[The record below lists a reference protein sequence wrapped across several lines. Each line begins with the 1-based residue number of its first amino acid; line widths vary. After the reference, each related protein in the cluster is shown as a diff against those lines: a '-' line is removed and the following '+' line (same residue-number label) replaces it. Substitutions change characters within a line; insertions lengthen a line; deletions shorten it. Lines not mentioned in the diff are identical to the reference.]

1 MKIKTKLSITFI
13 LLLIFGV
20 TAVSS
25 YSILFIRSYL
35 LEEGKQRLARD
46 ADQLRIAVKY
56 ASPDSIDDIFD
67 NFEDVSGYKLDIVR
81 QADSTLFKGNRID
94 PSVEVS
100 YFQGDVEVPV
110 YHHRADEMLFAYVPF
125 STANQFRLIKVRQSE
140 DVLFEPIKVIRW
152 IIYTGMF
159 ISIVLIV
166 IVSTIMAR
174 SISKPILE
182 LKEGAQRIAGGD
194 VDYELHLNR
203 KDEFGELT
211 DSLNSMAHRLKED
224 TESLQEMYD
233 RHRQFYADI
242 THEVKNPLHTIRGA
256 LEMLEMEELPD
267 QQRKNYIS
275 VTQKQI
281 DRLNRL
287 FNDML
292 TLQRYDDD
300 KTMISKAR
308 FNLKDLMKRME
319 NNYKQR
325 TENIGITLEI
335 DLRGKVFC
343 VCADEDK
350 IEQVFD
356 NLIINAMRYS
366 EGTEITL
373 KATEREN
380 RIDISVEDN
389 GVGIPEEHHVKVFD
403 RFYRADEA
411 RSRIKGGTGLG
422 LAVVDSILRKHDVQI
437 QIESQVGKGTAF
449 SFWLR
454 KEKKKQA

>member
-1 MKIKTKLSITFI
+1 
-13 LLLIFGV
+13 
-20 TAVSS
+20 
-25 YSILFIRSYL
+25 
-35 LEEGKQRLARD
+35 
-46 ADQLRIAVKY
+46 
-56 ASPDSIDDIFD
+56 
-67 NFEDVSGYKLDIVR
+67 
-81 QADSTLFKGNRID
+81 
-94 PSVEVS
+94 
-100 YFQGDVEVPV
+100 
-110 YHHRADEMLFAYVPF
+110 
-125 STANQFRLIKVRQSE
+125 
-140 DVLFEPIKVIRW
+140 
-152 IIYTGMF
+152 MF